1 MAGHLPP
8 HRSDYETDAHWGEA
22 RAIWFKNHRKPKKPP
37 EPVII
42 EKPVEVERIVEREVE
57 KIVYVDRPV
66 QVPQE
71 TIDRM
76 VKVKAA
82 LDNAGVKEPSEA
94 FLSLQEPGET
104 VEQTRMRLSD
114 RFDELQAR
122 VANDAA
128 TPEQQAEYTFLYGI
142 YFELKAKK

>member
-8 HRSDYETDAHWGEA
+8 HRSDFECDAHWAEA
-22 RAIWFKNHRKPKKPP
+22 RHRWFKENRKPRKPV
-37 EPVII
+37 EPVVI
-42 EKPVEVERIVEREVE
+42 EKPVEVERVVEREVE

-76 VKVKAA
+76 VQVKAA
-82 LDNAGVKEPSEA
+82 LDSAGVREPSEA
-94 FLSLQEPGET
+94 LLSLQEPGET
-104 VEQTRMRLSD
+104 LEQTRMRLSE

-142 YFELKAKK
+142 YFELKAKQ